1 MTAYDFHEQLAI
13 GHEAEALLDAY
24 FKSTYDIAP
33 ASPAEQKK
41 DIDRWF
47 ANRKTGHRFSVE
59 YKADSI
65 AGHTGNAFVEIES
78 SHEQRTPGWANFS
91 EAEYLIYL
99 VTDPETIY
107 VLRFDDL
114 RRRLPFW
121 KLTYRSQPVENAHP
135 SYTTVGLLVPLE
147 EFERCAIW
155 KR

>member
-1 MTAYDFHEQLAI
+1 MTKYDFHEQLAI
-13 GHEAEALLDAY
+13 GKQAEAYLDSY
-24 FKSTYDIAP
+24 FGRTYDIVEATP
-33 ASPAEQKK
+33 DEQKK

-47 ANRKTGHRFSVE
+47 TNRKTGHRFPVE

-65 AGHTGNAFVEIES
+65 AGHTGNAFVEVES
-78 SHEQRTPGWANFS
+78 SRERRTLGWAYIS
-91 EAEYLIYL
+91 EAEYLIYY

-107 VLRFDDL
+107 VLRFEDL

-121 KLTYRSQPVENAHP
+121 KLTYRSQPVTNINP
-135 SYTTVGLLVPLE
+135 SYTTVGLLVALE